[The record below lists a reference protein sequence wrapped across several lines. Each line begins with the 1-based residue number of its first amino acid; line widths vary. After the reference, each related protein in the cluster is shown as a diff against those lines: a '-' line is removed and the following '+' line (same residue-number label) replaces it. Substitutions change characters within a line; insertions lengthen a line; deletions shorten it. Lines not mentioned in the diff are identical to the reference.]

1 MNFRDEIRV
10 ETKRLVTRRHFFRD
24 CSVGLGSLA
33 LASLFG
39 DQTLAAEKG
48 ANPLAPKTPH
58 FPARAKRVIYLFQA
72 GGPSQLELFDHKPG
86 LAKYN
91 GKPCPPE
98 LLKGQTLAFIK
109 PDAALF
115 STQFKFARHG
125 QAGAEM
131 SEALV
136 HLPKVA
142 DRLTI
147 IRSMMTDAV
156 NHAPAQ
162 IMMQTGSVQFGRPS
176 FGSWVTYGLGSES
189 QDLPAF
195 VVLSSAGGTS
205 GGSSL
210 WGSGFLPTVYQG
222 VPFRRAGE
230 PILSLANPRGVSRE
244 VQRDTLDAL
253 KDLNQHLLEKTG
265 DAEIATR
272 INSFEMAYRMQE
284 SAPELMDLSKETPE
298 TISLYGAEPGK
309 NTYANNCL
317 LARRLVE
324 RGVRFVQLYHEAWDH
339 HGQVHKG
346 TIAQCKETDQANTA
360 LLIDLQQRGLLDD
373 TIVIW
378 GGEFG
383 RTPMIQGEPDGSNA
397 LGRDHH
403 NRAFTMWVAG
413 GGFKPGITHGE
424 TDEIGFNVARDPV
437 HVHDLHAT
445 LLHLLGFNHEKLTFR
460 FQGRDF
466 RLTDVHGVV
475 QESLLA

>member
-1 MNFRDEIRV
+1 MNFRDEIRA

-33 LASLFG
+33 LASLFS
-39 DQTLAAEKG
+39 DRTLAAEKG
-48 ANPLAPKTPH
+48 ANPLAPKSPH

-222 VPFRRAGE
+222 VPFRRGGD

-298 TISLYGAEPGK
+298 TIRLYGAEPGK

-360 LLIDLQQRGLLDD
+360 LLIDLQQRGLLED

-413 GGFKPGITHGE
+413 GGFKPGVTHGE